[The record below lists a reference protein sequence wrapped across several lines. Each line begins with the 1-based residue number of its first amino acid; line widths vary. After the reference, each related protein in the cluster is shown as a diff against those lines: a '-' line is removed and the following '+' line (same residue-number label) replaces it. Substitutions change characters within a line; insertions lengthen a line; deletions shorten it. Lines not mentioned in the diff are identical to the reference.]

1 MSTPHQVESE
11 VVRVLRTYCDVGE
24 RSVSRD
30 DRLQE
35 DLGLDS
41 AQLLSLALEVEN
53 SFQIQ
58 LEESQEDPPR
68 TIGDVVDLITLRL
81 AELDADA

>member
-1 MSTPHQVESE
+1 MITPQHVETE
-11 VVRVLRTYCDVGE
+11 VVRVLRTYCDIDD
-24 RSVSRD
+24 RPVSRD

-53 SFQIQ
+53 AFRIQ

-68 TIGDVVDLITLRL
+68 TIGEVVDLIVLRL
-81 AELDADA
+81 EEQQTDV